1 MVTSRQI
8 LGASLVA
15 QMVKNLAV
23 MQETHVGSL
32 GWEEPLEKGMAIHSS
47 ILVWRKAWW
56 AIVHGGCKESD
67 TTEQLTHIH
76 TQTHTHIH
84 THML

>member
-1 MVTSRQI
+1 MGAEELVTSRQI

-47 ILVWRKAWW
+47 ILVWR
-56 AIVHGGCKESD
+56 IPG
-67 TTEQLTHIH
+67 TEEPGRLQSMGSQRVRHD
-76 TQTHTHIH
+76 
-84 THML
+84 